1 MNRELNTCFVHF
13 VNVGRLF
20 GLLNEKDMEPMAP
33 LVEVWVKQGVLPKT
47 KVETEA
53 AGAASKE
60 ASGGTTPKSAGGEGG
75 GGAGAGG
82 ASGAAS

>member
-33 LVEVWVKQGVLPKT
+33 LVEVWVKQGVLPRGR
-47 KVETEA
+47 VEADSA
-53 AGAASKE
+53 AAAKE
-60 ASGGTTPKSAGGEGG
+60 ASSGGATPKSAGGEGAA
-75 GGAGAGG
+75 AGAFG
-82 ASGAAS
+82 ASASAS